1 MRTDDELTPR
11 SGGQARPHDAP
22 AFVFDVRHRVAGS
35 AALAVGVVASA
46 GLSSLAGDDRD
57 GYILA
62 HSLAS
67 APFLIGALVC
77 AGHVVDRGP
86 RQYRTFWRRW
96 FAATLLGSAATLA
109 AIGSVVLQSDALM
122 VVDMALLVAAVPIWT
137 SAGIQMLRLQAGRRD
152 ATVDMV
158 DANMALVVLSAPGVL
173 FLGEAIADS
182 TDLVFAGP
190 FALFLVLTPAGIY
203 GALLNLARV
212 PTGERVTQGLGVVL
226 AATFSLSVAF
236 QLAHV
241 AGGLELPLAVF
252 VGLHAANLAV
262 VAALPLWAHRV
273 TSGGLGRLPVE
284 RQMRRANP
292 MPTISAVVLPVLALY
307 VLTLRADDR
316 WAVAYLAVVLLAVVV
331 LNALRHAMLS
341 REANHLSGELA
352 GMAEERRQLLA
363 SMVRALDDDRR
374 RTVAELHTQAVGSLS
389 TLGTVVQT
397 ACVSLPPTTAT
408 VVRETIAQ
416 LQGDLS
422 NRAEELRMLMVA
434 MRPASFGEPRAAG
447 GRAAGACGAPGGG
460 ARAADVE
467 RAGAGTD
474 AAPGRSDDALS
485 AALRAY
491 ASDLCAERTAATH
504 PAVHIEVDPRLEL
517 DRSTM
522 TIVYRVTQE
531 ALLNAVRHAEAERVT
546 VAVSA
551 DGHLGGAIAVEVADD
566 GIGFDTTT
574 TAEGSGLASIRLFTD
589 LGRGEV
595 TLRSAPGEGTV
606 VRSLLGVHDSRARSF
621 ASASAGAGSPGGDA
635 GSGAGRDDVASSPG
649 RPGRRHLR
657 LIPPAD
663 VSPHPT

>member
-1 MRTDDELTPR
+1 MRTDDEVTPR
-11 SGGQARPHDAP
+11 SGGRARPHDAD

-35 AALAVGVVASA
+35 AALAVAVVTSA
-46 GLSSLAGDDRD
+46 GLSSLAGDDRE

-67 APFLIGALVC
+67 APFLLGALLC
-77 AGHVVDRGP
+77 TSHVVDRGP

-96 FAATLLGSAATLA
+96 FKANLVASAATIA
-109 AIGSVVLQSDALM
+109 AIGAVTLHSDALM
-122 VVDMALLVAAVPIWT
+122 ALEMALLVAAVPFWT
-137 SAGIQMLRLQAGRRD
+137 AAGIQMMRAQAGRRD
-152 ATVDMV
+152 ATVDVV
-158 DANMALVVLSAPGVL
+158 DASMALVVLSAPGVL
-173 FLGEAIADS
+173 LLGEAVARS
-182 TDLVFAGP
+182 TDLIFAGP
-190 FALFLVLTPAGIY
+190 FSLFLVLVPAGIY
-203 GALLNLARV
+203 GAILNLARV
-212 PTGERVTQGLGVVL
+212 PASERVTQGLGVAL
-226 AATFSLSVAF
+226 EATFSLSVAL

-241 AGGLELPLAVF
+241 AGGLELPLPVF
-252 VGLHAANLAV
+252 VGALAANLAI

-284 RQMRRANP
+284 RQMRRTNP

-307 VLTLRADDR
+307 VLTMRPDDR
-316 WAVAYLAVVLLAVVV
+316 WAVAYLAVVLLIVVV

-341 REANHLSGELA
+341 REATLLSGELA
-352 GMAEERRQLLA
+352 SMAEERRQLLA

-397 ACVSLPPTTAT
+397 ACVSLPPATAT

-434 MRPASFGEPRAAG
+434 MRPPSFGDAGSARGGAPVRENAG
-447 GRAAGACGAPGGG
+447 GAGAGGAAGAEAATGPGQ
-460 ARAADVE
+460 R
-467 RAGAGTD
+467 
-474 AAPGRSDDALS
+474 DDALS

-491 ASDLCAERTAATH
+491 ASDLCAERTAAKH

-551 DGHLGGAIAVEVADD
+551 DAHIGGAIAVEVADD
-566 GIGFDTTT
+566 GIGFDIAT

-595 TLRSAPGEGTV
+595 SVRSAPGEGTV
-606 VRSLLGVHDSRARSF
+606 LRSLLGVHDTRAQPL
-621 ASASAGAGSPGGDA
+621 ASAGVGSQGGDA
-635 GSGAGRDDVASSPG
+635 GAGGVHDEVASSP

-657 LIPPAD
+657 LIPPPD
-663 VSPHPT
+663 VSPRPT

>member
-1 MRTDDELTPR
+1 M
-11 SGGQARPHDAP
+11 
-22 AFVFDVRHRVAGS
+22 FDVRHRVAGS

-96 FAATLLGSAATLA
+96 FSATLLGSAATLA

-122 VVDMALLVAAVPIWT
+122 VVDMALLVAAVPFWT

-158 DANMALVVLSAPGVL
+158 DASMALVVLSAPGVL

-292 MPTISAVVLPVLALY
+292 MPTISAAVLPVLALY

-352 GMAEERRQLLA
+352 SMAEERRQLLA

-434 MRPASFGEPRAAG
+434 MRPASFGEPSAAGRRAAG
-447 GRAAGACGAPGGG
+447 TRGAPGGD
-460 ARAADVE
+460 ASAADGE
-467 RAGAGTD
+467 RAGTGAE
-474 AAPGRSDDALS
+474 AAPARSDDALS

-551 DGHLGGAIAVEVADD
+551 DGHIGGAIAVEVADD

-595 TLRSAPGEGTV
+595 SLRSAPGEGTV

-621 ASASAGAGSPGGDA
+621 ASASASAGSPGGDA
-635 GSGAGRDDVASSPG
+635 GPGVGRDDVASSPG

-663 VSPHPT
+663 VSPRPT

>member
-1 MRTDDELTPR
+1 MRTDDEVTPR
-11 SGGQARPHDAP
+11 SGGHPRSLDADT
-22 AFVFDVRHRVAGS
+22 FVFDVRHRVVGS
-35 AALAVGVVASA
+35 AALAVAVVTSA

-67 APFLIGALVC
+67 APFLVGALLC
-77 AGHVVDRGP
+77 TRHVIDRGP

-96 FAATLLGSAATLA
+96 FSANLLASAATIA
-109 AIGSVVLQSDALM
+109 AIGAVTLHSDALM
-122 VVDMALLVAAVPIWT
+122 VVDMALLVAAVPFWT
-137 SAGIQMLRLQAGRRD
+137 SAGIQMLRLQAGRRN
-152 ATVDMV
+152 ATVDMI

-173 FLGEAIADS
+173 LLGQAVADS
-182 TDLVFAGP
+182 ADLIFAGP

-203 GALLNLARV
+203 GAILNLARV
-212 PTGERVTQGLGVVL
+212 PSEERVTQGLGVVL
-226 AATFSLSVAF
+226 MSTFSLSVAL

-241 AGGLELPLAVF
+241 AGGLELPLPVF
-252 VGLHAANLAV
+252 VGAFAANLAI
-262 VAALPLWAHRV
+262 VAALPLWAHRM

-292 MPTISAVVLPVLALY
+292 MPTISAIVLPGLALY
-307 VLTLRADDR
+307 VLTMRADDR
-316 WAVAYLAVVLLAVVV
+316 WAVTYLAVVLLVVVV
-331 LNALRHAMLS
+331 LNALRHTMLS
-341 REANHLSGELA
+341 REAAILSGELA

-363 SMVRALDDDRR
+363 SMVHALDDDRR

-397 ACVSLPPTTAT
+397 ACVSLPPATAT

-422 NRAEELRMLMVA
+422 TRAEELRMLMVA
-434 MRPASFGEPRAAG
+434 MRPPSFGE
-447 GRAAGACGAPGGG
+447 AGASRGGG
-460 ARAADVE
+460 AGRGDSGPADATTPGPE
-467 RAGAGTD
+467 R
-474 AAPGRSDDALS
+474 RDDALS

-491 ASDLCAERTAATH
+491 ASDLCAERTAAMH
-504 PAVHIEVDPRLEL
+504 PEVHIEVDPRLEL

-531 ALLNAVRHAEAERVT
+531 ALLNAVRHAKAERVT
-546 VAVSA
+546 VAVSPDA
-551 DGHLGGAIAVEVADD
+551 HIGGAIAVEVADD
-566 GIGFDTTT
+566 GIGFDVAT
-574 TAEGSGLASIRLFTD
+574 TAEGAGLASIRLFTD

-606 VRSLLGVHDSRARSF
+606 LRSLLGMHDTRTQSL
-621 ASASAGAGSPGGDA
+621 ASAGAGSGSPGGDA
-635 GSGAGRDDVASSPG
+635 GPGARRDDVGSSA

-663 VSPHPT
+663 VSPTPT